1 MKITLSKLRQIIAEE
16 LTREFLAEETILLS
30 AEDGEY
36 TDVMKGDPFDYEYDV
51 DADLFLVKGLNSKGE
66 RTSGSRRRRY
76 ERAIGRKFKK
86 GRKTY
91 DILMARMVK
100 GGYSPDQGEVEP
112 GPRPEPAPTPEPA
125 PEPKPEPKPDPE
137 EPATR
142 EDIRAAV
149 QEKLGLEAKLEGDG
163 VLVVRS
169 GLFRATTDITAN
181 RNMAQRKKDELTTK
195 INTIVHNSPGRKFD
209 FNEFAALQAAVI
221 LDKDDNK
228 VNLGQMKAG
237 QDYRIEWAAALRS
250 R

>member
-86 GRKTY
+86 GKKTY

-112 GPRPEPAPTPEPA
+112 GPRPEPAPEPAPTPEPT
-125 PEPKPEPKPDPE
+125 PEPKPEPKAKVKPGGPR
-137 EPATR
+137 AVNK
-142 EDIRAAV
+142 EDVPRVMALARAAI
-149 QEKLGLEAKLEGDG
+149 QKIIDDADPAKMSDIMYRNDLEMDIMKVKKKHGIFKQYGDESVG
-163 VLVVRS
+163 IILQGKS
-169 GLFRATTDITAN
+169 QYD
-181 RNMAQRKKDELTTK
+181 LTRVK
-195 INTIVHNSPGRKFD
+195 IDAPLPD
-209 FNEFAALQAAVI
+209 LPP
-221 LDKDDNK
+221 
-228 VNLGQMKAG
+228 MKP
-237 QDYRIEWAAALRS
+237 
-250 R
+250 

>member
-112 GPRPEPAPTPEPA
+112 GPRPEPEPEPEPTPEPEPQ
-125 PEPKPEPKPDPE
+125 PEPVEPKS
-137 EPATR
+137 PAEVAELVRRRVVLAKKDFKHEGDIIMMKFSRTD
-142 EDIRAAV
+142 DIRMARSAV
-149 QEKLGLEAKLEGDG
+149 SAHLPKVLDVLKANGYPDARLIEKPAGENDG
-163 VLVVRS
+163 WLS
-169 GLFRATTDITAN
+169 L
-181 RNMAQRKKDELTTK
+181 
-195 INTIVHNSPGRKFD
+195 S
-209 FNEFAALQAAVI
+209 
-221 LDKDDNK
+221 
-228 VNLGQMKAG
+228 MKP
-237 QDYRIEWAAALRS
+237 
-250 R
+250 